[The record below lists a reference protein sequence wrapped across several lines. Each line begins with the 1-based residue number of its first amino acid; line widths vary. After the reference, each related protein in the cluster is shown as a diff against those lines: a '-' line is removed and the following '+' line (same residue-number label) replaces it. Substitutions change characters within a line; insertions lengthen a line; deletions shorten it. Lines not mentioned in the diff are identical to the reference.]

1 MIFIIITLILFI
13 YIELYRLHKTYKFNI
28 ILFLLLIVSFS
39 QWYVVPILLSEC
51 GYWTFF
57 EGMLGISIE
66 KYNYYACLELV
77 YYAIIL
83 SFTRIF
89 KRFSIN
95 RKYIIEN
102 RKQTSIN
109 KIIIIVYCMII
120 IYGILKGNDYD
131 QLNDIQNSQQGM
143 ILSLLIGL
151 ISYYILANILFVNG
165 KKSKLYIILASSTSI
180 LSVLRGV
187 RIYILSLVW
196 IYIAC
201 AYKYLREK
209 RYIKF
214 FTPIVIGLFGSL
226 LIVPII
232 AEKRTG
238 GDISSVPINV
248 AVKAGLFHV
257 NLKLNSI
264 AYGSVLPE
272 KDGIGFAGVTP
283 YIGSFFKFVPRAVWP
298 DKPTPLSYNGEIE
311 GTPSRRIPR
320 LVTTSDNLDTANTGY
335 SPLAISL
342 WQGSLFVLL
351 SLILNVIYLRSII
364 GCIANNSYWIKAI
377 GLYLFTFP
385 QLDRFPSTGDNIV
398 QKLLEAIFLIV
409 LLLCLRLIKIKRVRT
424 SNRIIM

>member
-1 MIFIIITLILFI
+1 
-13 YIELYRLHKTYKFNI
+13 
-28 ILFLLLIVSFS
+28 
-39 QWYVVPILLSEC
+39 
-51 GYWTFF
+51 
-57 EGMLGISIE
+57 
-66 KYNYYACLELV
+66 
-77 YYAIIL
+77 
-83 SFTRIF
+83 
-89 KRFSIN
+89 
-95 RKYIIEN
+95 
-102 RKQTSIN
+102 
-109 KIIIIVYCMII
+109 MII

-238 GDISSVPINV
+238 GDVSSVPINV

>member
-1 MIFIIITLILFI
+1 MIFVIITLILFI
-13 YIELYRLHKTYKFNI
+13 YIELYRVYKTYKFNI

-39 QWYVVPILLSEC
+39 QWYVVPIFLSEC
-51 GYWTFF
+51 GYWAFF
-57 EGMLGISIE
+57 EDMLGMSIE
-66 KYNYYACLELV
+66 KYNYYACLELLF
-77 YYAIIL
+77 YAIIL
-83 SFTRIF
+83 FFTRIL
-89 KRFSIN
+89 KHVPII
-95 RKYIIEN
+95 RKYKIEN
-102 RKQTSIN
+102 RNQSSIN
-109 KIIIIVYCMII
+109 KMIIVVYCIII
-120 IYGILKGNDYD
+120 IYGIIKDNDYD

-165 KKSKLYIILASSTSI
+165 KKKSFYIILASSTSI

-201 AYKYLREK
+201 AFKYLRDK

-214 FTPIVIGLFGSL
+214 FTPIAIGLFCSL
-226 LIVPII
+226 LLVPII

-238 GDISSVPINV
+238 GDVSSVPINV

-272 KDGIGFAGVTP
+272 KDGIGFAGGTP
-283 YIGSFFKFVPRAVWP
+283 YIGSFFKFVPRSLWS

-342 WQGSLFVLL
+342 WQGPLFVFL
-351 SLILNVIYLRSII
+351 SLIINVIYLRSII

-398 QKLLEAIFLIV
+398 QKLLEAVFLII
-409 LLLCLRLIKIKRVRT
+409 LLWCFRLIKIKRVSISKRT
-424 SNRIIM
+424 IM